1 MILTGEDVAGR
12 PSLSEV
18 VDDNT
23 EGDLDS
29 DLDNNDLDADF
40 YDYSYNDADKYV
52 NVTDNILTTQLKKR
66 SFVFC

>member
-23 EGDLDS
+23 EGDLDN
-29 DLDNNDLDADF
+29 DLHNNDLDADF

-52 NVTDNILTTQLKKR
+52 NVIDNT
-66 SFVFC
+66 

>member
-18 VDDNT
+18 VDDDT
-23 EGDLDS
+23 EGDLDN
-29 DLDNNDLDADF
+29 DLHNNDLDADF

-52 NVTDNILTTQLKKR
+52 NVIDNT
-66 SFVFC
+66 